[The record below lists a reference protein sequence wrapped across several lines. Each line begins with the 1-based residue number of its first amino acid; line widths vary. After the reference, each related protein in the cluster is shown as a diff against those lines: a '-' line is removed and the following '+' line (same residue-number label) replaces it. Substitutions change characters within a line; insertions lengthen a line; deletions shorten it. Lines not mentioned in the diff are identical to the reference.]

1 MKLIMILMTLSFLI
15 SCGKKEV
22 EKEKEIFKII
32 ETRDIK
38 NLGAT
43 SYTYE
48 HIKTGA
54 HVIYLDDQSP
64 EKVFGIAFKTP
75 VVDDSGVNHVFEHA
89 VLQGS
94 KKYPDKNL
102 FYELDTKNIPSF
114 LNAMTGQ
121 DYTVYPFSAV
131 EPKSFDNLM
140 DIYLDAVF
148 NPLVLEDE
156 NTLKREGW
164 RYDRNPNN
172 GELIINGIVYNEMKG
187 AFSNPYRNL
196 SFRMNRLMYP
206 DDMANYRF
214 SSGGLPSSIPNLDL
228 DHLRKTHEKYYTP
241 SNSIVVLAGKQ
252 DIKKTLAKLDEYY
265 SQYDKTEVAE
275 IETQNTKLKDEFH
288 NESYPAPKGS
298 PNIYIYGTLMK
309 PKTSLPEL
317 MFITSLLADYE
328 ISPLK
333 KLFVD
338 EKFSGSFGLYNDNT
352 IQPRGYY
359 LIQGAKKEEV
369 AKFRKLMDA
378 KMKEIAKTGIDPEI
392 VELALRDYK
401 KQLAKSQYSKE
412 RASDLTTSIA
422 TSYFYYDK
430 PYLFISD
437 DKIKILEDLANNP
450 EKIKQLIGEYF
461 INNTNKLEIFFT
473 PDEDLLAENET
484 IEKEKL
490 SAFEKSLN
498 NKELEDLNSDIK
510 KFNAW
515 SKEPVDKKIIE
526 SIPSVKLNDLSDSE
540 IPTVNRSEESVDGV
554 TFVDNDINTYDINL
568 VSLKFDASGLDQSD
582 KLDSELFSYLMTA
595 SSTKDFSFEE
605 ISNNLTKYF
614 FKLGLNNRTSLL
626 GNDNISRR
634 FVINFEYLQDDNTE
648 VYNTLENIFL
658 EGNFDN
664 KLEIKKRLEGLRDSI
679 LTSSSDANVINR
691 MSVIKAM
698 SMINPNYNYYLD
710 EEVNFGGR
718 GYYVYPPM
726 LIKLNKILENYE
738 ENFPQLQKDMKNIR
752 EKIFNKHNLLIFYAN
767 RGNYQN
773 FKKDITPLLSKM
785 KDTPIEK
792 ESYGELENS
801 NLAITVPA
809 QNGSTSWGN
818 NLVDMGYEYNGKYK
832 IMSNMINEYLNNK
845 IRVQNGAYGAWF
857 YITLNRDIV
866 ASSYRDGE
874 VDKTIDTYKEI
885 PNYLKGELN
894 IKQEKFDGFILKSM
908 AKYYQAYTPD
918 TLMNLSYTHYL
929 YDISLEDMEREK
941 AEVLSTSKKDIP
953 EFIEIMTKFSE
964 QKHYSTVN
972 NENIIKEKGNN
983 SHFDKVIEFEEIK

>member
-1 MKLIMILMTLSFLI
+1 MKLFVILMTLSFLI
-15 SCGKKEV
+15 SCGKKE
-22 EKEKEIFKII
+22 ERKKEKFKLI
-32 ETRDIK
+32 ETREIK
-38 NLGAT
+38 NLGAK

-54 HVIYLDDQSP
+54 RVIYLDDQSP

-131 EPKSFDNLM
+131 EPKSFDNLL

-172 GELIINGIVYNEMKG
+172 NELIINGIVYNEMKG

-206 DDMANYRF
+206 DKMANYRF
-214 SSGGLPSSIPNLDL
+214 SSGGLPSSIPNLNL
-228 DHLRKTHEKYYTP
+228 NHLKKTHEKYYTP

-265 SQYDKTEVAE
+265 SPYEKTKIAT
-275 IETQNTKLKDEFH
+275 IETQNTQLKDEFH
-288 NESYPAPKGS
+288 NENYPAPKGS

-309 PKTSLPEL
+309 PKTSIPEL
-317 MFITSLLADYE
+317 AFITSLLADYE

-338 EKFSGSFGLYNDNT
+338 NKFSGSFGLYNDNT
-352 IQPRGYY
+352 IQPRGYC
-359 LIQGAKKEEV
+359 LIQGAKKDEV
-369 AKFRKLMDA
+369 KKFRKLMDA
-378 KMKEIAKTGIDPEI
+378 KMKEIAKVGIDPKI
-392 VELALRDYK
+392 IDLALRDYK

-437 DKIKILEDLANNP
+437 DKIKILEELAQNP
-450 EKIKQLIGEYF
+450 EKIKKLIGEYF
-461 INNTNKLEIFFT
+461 VKNTNKLEIFFS
-473 PDEDLLAENET
+473 PDENLLSKNET
-484 IEKEKL
+484 LEKNKL
-490 SAFEKSLN
+490 DKFEKNLSDI
-498 NKELEDLNSDIK
+498 ELENLNSNIK
-510 KFNAW
+510 KFNTW
-515 SKEPVDKKIIE
+515 SKEPVDKKIID
-526 SIPSVKLNDLSDSE
+526 SIPSVKLSDLSDSE
-540 IPTVNRSEESVDGV
+540 ISVVKRDEESIDGV

-568 VSLKFDASGLDQSD
+568 VSLKFDTNGFNQSE
-582 KLDSELFSYLMTA
+582 KLDSELFTRLMTT

-605 ISNNLTKYF
+605 ISTNLTKYF
-614 FKLGLNNRTSLL
+614 FKLNLSNKTVLL
-626 GNDNISRR
+626 DKDSISKR
-634 FVINFEYLQDDNTE
+634 FVINFEYLQGDNKK
-648 VYNTLENIFL
+648 VYNILENLFL
-658 EGNFDN
+658 NGNFDN
-664 KLEIKKRLEGLRDSI
+664 KLEIKKRLEGFRDSI

-691 MSVIKAM
+691 VSVIKAM

-710 EEVNFGGR
+710 EEINFNGR
-718 GYYVYPPM
+718 GYYIYPPM
-726 LIKLNKILENYE
+726 LTKLNNILENYD
-738 ENFPQLQKDMKNIR
+738 ENFGQLQKDMKEIR
-752 EKIFNKHNLLIFYAN
+752 KKIFNKHNLLIFYAN
-767 RGNYQN
+767 RGNYKN
-773 FKKDITPLLSKM
+773 FKKDITPLLNKM
-785 KDTPIEK
+785 NNRLTPEK
-792 ESYGELENS
+792 NYGKLENS
-801 NLAITVPA
+801 NLAIAVPA

-818 NLVDMGYEYNGKYK
+818 NLVDMKYKYSGKYK

-857 YITLNRDIV
+857 YITLNKDIV

-874 VDKTIDTYKEI
+874 IDKTIDTYKDI
-885 PNYLKGELN
+885 PKYLESELN

-929 YDISLEDMEREK
+929 YNIDLEDMEREK
-941 AEVLSTSKKDIP
+941 SEVLATSKKDIP
-953 EFIEIMTKFSE
+953 EFIEIMTKFIE
-964 QKHYSTVN
+964 QKYYSTVN
-972 NENIIKEKGNN
+972 SESIIKEKGNN
-983 SHFDKVIEFEEIK
+983 SHFDKVIKFEEIK

>member
-1 MKLIMILMTLSFLI
+1 MKLFVILMTLSFLI
-15 SCGKKEV
+15 SCGKKE
-22 EKEKEIFKII
+22 EKKKETFKLI
-32 ETRDIK
+32 ETREIK
-38 NLGAT
+38 NLGAK

-54 HVIYLDDQSP
+54 RVIYLDDQSP

-131 EPKSFDNLM
+131 EPKSFDNLL

-172 GELIINGIVYNEMKG
+172 NELIINGIVYNEMKG

-206 DDMANYRF
+206 DKMANYRF
-214 SSGGLPSSIPNLDL
+214 SSGGLPSSIPNLNL
-228 DHLRKTHEKYYTP
+228 DHLKKTHEKYYTP

-252 DIKKTLAKLDEYY
+252 DIKKTLTKLDEYY
-265 SQYDKTEVAE
+265 SSYKKTKIAK
-275 IETQNTKLKDEFH
+275 IETQNTQLKDEFH

-309 PKTSLPEL
+309 PKTFIPEL
-317 MFITSLLADYE
+317 AFITSLLADYE

-338 EKFSGSFGLYNDNT
+338 NKFSGNFGLYNDNT

-359 LIQGAKKEEV
+359 LIQGAKKDEV
-369 AKFRKLMDA
+369 KKFRKLMDA
-378 KMKEIAKTGIDPEI
+378 KMKEIAKIGIDPKI
-392 VELALRDYK
+392 IDLALRDYK

-437 DKIKILEDLANNP
+437 DKIKTLEELAQNP
-450 EKIKQLIGEYF
+450 EKIKKLIGEYF
-461 INNTNKLEIFFT
+461 VNNTNKLEIFFS
-473 PDEDLLAENET
+473 PDEKLLSENET
-484 IEKEKL
+484 LEKNKL
-490 SAFEKSLN
+490 DKFEKNLSDM
-498 NKELEDLNSDIK
+498 ELEKLNSDIK
-510 KFNAW
+510 KFNVW
-515 SKEPVDKKIIE
+515 SKEPVNKKIID
-526 SIPSVKLNDLSDSE
+526 SIPSVKLSDLSDSE
-540 IPTVNRSEESVDGV
+540 ISVVKRDEESIDGV
-554 TFVDNDINTYDINL
+554 TFVNNDINTYDINL
-568 VSLKFDASGLDQSD
+568 VSLKFDTNGFNQSE
-582 KLDSELFSYLMTA
+582 KLDSELFTRLMTT

-605 ISNNLTKYF
+605 ISTNLTKYF
-614 FKLGLNNRTSLL
+614 FKLNLSNKTVLL
-626 GNDNISRR
+626 DKDSISKR
-634 FVINFEYLQDDNTE
+634 FVINFEYLQGDNKK
-648 VYNTLENIFL
+648 VYNILENLFL
-658 EGNFDN
+658 NGNFDN
-664 KLEIKKRLEGLRDSI
+664 KLEIKKRLEGFRDSI

-691 MSVIKAM
+691 VSVIKAM

-710 EEVNFGGR
+710 EEINFNGR
-718 GYYVYPPM
+718 GYYIYPPM
-726 LIKLNKILENYE
+726 LTKLNNILENYD
-738 ENFPQLQKDMKNIR
+738 ENFGQLQKDMKEIR
-752 EKIFNKHNLLIFYAN
+752 KKIFNKHNLLIFYAN
-767 RGNYQN
+767 RGNYKN
-773 FKKDITPLLSKM
+773 FKKDITPLLNKM
-785 KDTPIEK
+785 NNRLTPEK
-792 ESYGELENS
+792 NYGKLENS

-818 NLVDMGYEYNGKYK
+818 NLVDMKYKYNGKYK

-857 YITLNRDIV
+857 YITLNKDIV

-874 VDKTIDTYKEI
+874 IDKTIDTYKDI
-885 PNYLKGELN
+885 PKYLESELV

-929 YDISLEDMEREK
+929 YNIDLEDMEREK
-941 AEVLSTSKKDIP
+941 SEVLATSKKDIP
-953 EFIEIMTKFSE
+953 EFIEIMTKFSQ
-964 QKHYSTVN
+964 QKNYSTVN
-972 NENIIKEKGNN
+972 SENIIKEKGNN
-983 SHFDKVIEFEEIK
+983 SHFDKVIKFEEIK

>member
-1 MKLIMILMTLSFLI
+1 MKLLMILMTLSFLI
-15 SCGKKEV
+15 SCGKNEKK
-22 EKEKEIFKII
+22 KEKETFKLI
-32 ETRDIK
+32 ETREIK
-38 NLGAT
+38 NLGAK

-54 HVIYLDDQSP
+54 RVIYLDDQSP

-131 EPKSFDNLM
+131 EPRSFDNLL

-172 GELIINGIVYNEMKG
+172 NELIINGIVYNEMKG

-206 DDMANYRF
+206 DKMANYRF
-214 SSGGLPSSIPNLDL
+214 SSGGLPSNIPNLNL

-252 DIKKTLAKLDEYY
+252 NIKKTLATLDEYY
-265 SQYDKTEVAE
+265 SSYEKTQIAT
-275 IETQNTKLKDEFH
+275 IETQNTQLKDEFH

-298 PNIYIYGTLMK
+298 PNIYIYGTLME
-309 PKTSLPEL
+309 PKTPLPEL
-317 MFITSLLADYE
+317 VFITSLLADYE

-338 EKFSGSFGLYNDNT
+338 EKFSGSFGLYNDST

-369 AKFRKLMDA
+369 NKFRKLMDA
-378 KMKEIAKTGIDPEI
+378 KMKEIAKIGIDPEI
-392 VELALRDYK
+392 IDLALRDYK

-430 PYLFISD
+430 PYLFISE
-437 DKIKILEDLANNP
+437 DKIKILDDLAQNP
-450 EKIKQLIGEYF
+450 EKIKKLITKYF
-461 INNTNKLEIFFT
+461 VNNNNKLEIFFT
-473 PDEDLLAENET
+473 PDEDLLAKNEVL
-484 IEKEKL
+484 EKNKL
-490 SAFEKSLN
+490 DKFEKNLN
-498 NKELEDLNSDIK
+498 NKEVEILNNEIK

-515 SKEPVDKKIIE
+515 SKEPVDKKIID
-526 SIPSVKLNDLSDSE
+526 SIPSVKLSDLSNSQ
-540 IPTVNRSEESVDGV
+540 IPLVKRDEESIGGI
-554 TFVDNDINTYDINL
+554 TFIDNDINTYDINL
-568 VSLKFDASGLDQSD
+568 VSLKFDTSGFNQSE
-582 KLDSELFSYLMTA
+582 KLDSELFSHLMTT

-605 ISNNLTKYF
+605 ISTNLTKYF
-614 FKLGLNNRTSLL
+614 FKLNLKNRTVLL
-626 GNDNISRR
+626 DKDRISRR
-634 FVINFEYLQDDNTE
+634 FVINFEYLQEDNTK
-648 VYNTLENIFL
+648 VYNTLDNLFL

-664 KLEIKKRLEGLRDSI
+664 KLEIKKRLESFRDSI

-691 MSVIKAM
+691 VSVIKAM

-718 GYYVYPPM
+718 GYYIYPPM
-726 LIKLNKILENYE
+726 LTKLNKILENYD
-738 ENFPQLQKDMKNIR
+738 ENFIQLQKDMKNIR
-752 EKIFNKHNLLIFYAN
+752 EKIFNKHNLLVFYAN
-767 RGNYQN
+767 RGNYHN
-773 FKKDITPLLSKM
+773 FKNDIIPLLSKI
-785 KDTPIEK
+785 KDRPISKKNYGKLEK
-792 ESYGELENS
+792 S
-801 NLAITVPA
+801 NLSITVPA

-832 IMSNMINEYLNNK
+832 IMSSMINEYLNNK

-857 YITLNRDIV
+857 YITLNKDIV

-874 VDKTIDTYKEI
+874 IDKTIDTYKEI
-885 PNYLKGELN
+885 PKYLTSELN
-894 IKQEKFDGFILKSM
+894 IKQEKFNGFILKSM

-918 TLMNLSYTHYL
+918 TLLNLSYTHYL
-929 YDISLEDMEREK
+929 YNISLEDMEKEK
-941 AEVLSTSKKDIP
+941 SEVLSTTKKDLP
-953 EFIEIMTKFSE
+953 EFIEIMNKFTQ
-964 QKHYSTVN
+964 QKYYSTVN
-972 NENIIKEKGNN
+972 NENIIKEKGSK
-983 SHFDKVIEFEEIK
+983 SHFDEIIKFENIK

>member
-1 MKLIMILMTLSFLI
+1 MKLLIILMTLSFLI
-15 SCGKKEV
+15 SCGKKEE
-22 EKEKEIFKII
+22 EKETFKLI
-32 ETRDIK
+32 ETREVK

-43 SYTYE
+43 SYIYE

-54 HVIYLDDQSP
+54 RVIYLDDQSP

-75 VVDDSGVNHVFEHA
+75 VIDDSGVNHVFEHA

-131 EPKSFDNLM
+131 EPKSFNNLL

-172 GELIINGIVYNEMKG
+172 DELVINGIVYNEMKG

-206 DDMANYRF
+206 DPMANYRF

-228 DHLRKTHEKYYTP
+228 DHLIKTHKKYYTP
-241 SNSIVVLAGKQ
+241 SNSIAVLAGKL
-252 DIKKTLAKLDEYY
+252 DIEKKLAKLDEYY
-265 SQYDKTEVAE
+265 SQYDKTEVAA
-275 IETQNTKLKDEFH
+275 IETQNTQLKDEFH

-309 PKTSLPEL
+309 PKTPLPEL

-338 EKFSGSFGLYNDNT
+338 KKISGSFGLYNDST

-369 AKFRKLMDA
+369 AEFRKLMDA
-378 KMKEIAKTGIDPEI
+378 KMREVAREGIDPEI
-392 VELALRDYK
+392 IDLALRDYK

-430 PYLFISD
+430 PYLFISG
-437 DKIKILEDLANNP
+437 DKIKILEDLADNP

-461 INNTNKLEIFFT
+461 VNNTNKLEIFFT
-473 PDEDLLAENET
+473 PDESLLAENET
-484 IEKEKL
+484 LEKEKL
-490 SAFEKSLN
+490 DKFEKNLN
-498 NKELEDLNSDIK
+498 SEELTDLNSDIK

-515 SKEPVDKKIIE
+515 SKEPVDKKIID
-526 SIPSVKLNDLSDSE
+526 SIPSIELKDLSNSE
-540 IPTVNRSEESVDGV
+540 IPTVKRREENIDGV

-568 VSLKFDASGLDQSD
+568 VSLKFDTSGFDQSE
-582 KLDSELFSYLMTA
+582 KLDSELFSYLMSA

-605 ISNNLTKYF
+605 VSNNLTKYF
-614 FKLGLNNRTSLL
+614 FKLGLNNRTVLL
-626 GNDNISRR
+626 DNDSISRR
-634 FVINFEYLQDDNTE
+634 FVINFEYLQDDSAE
-648 VYNTLENIFL
+648 VYNTLENLFL

-698 SMINPNYNYYLD
+698 SMINPNYSYYLD

-726 LIKLNKILENYE
+726 LAKINNILDNYDD
-738 ENFPQLQKDMKNIR
+738 NFPQLQEDMKSIR
-752 EKIFNKHNLLIFYAN
+752 EKIFNKDNLLIFYAN
-767 RGNYQN
+767 RDSYEK
-773 FKKDITPLLSKM
+773 FKTDITPFLGKM
-785 KDTPIEK
+785 KDTPAPKI
-792 ESYGELENS
+792 SYGKLENS
-801 NLAITVPA
+801 KLAITVPA

-818 NLVDMGYEYNGKYK
+818 NLTDMGYKYNGKYK
-832 IMSNMINEYLNNK
+832 IMSNMINEYLNKK

-885 PNYLKGELN
+885 PDYLQGELD

-929 YDISLEDMEREK
+929 YDISLEDMEQEK
-941 AEVLSTSKKDIP
+941 AEVLSASKKDIS
-953 EFIEIMTKFSE
+953 EFIEIMTKFSR
-964 QKHYSTVN
+964 QKYYSTVN
-972 NENIIKEKGNN
+972 NENIIKEKGSN
-983 SHFDKVIEFEEIK
+983 SHFDEVIEFEEIK

>member
-1 MKLIMILMTLSFLI
+1 MKLLIILMTLSFLVA
-15 SCGKKEV
+15 CGNKENQKKE
-22 EKEKEIFKII
+22 KTFNLL
-32 ETRDIK
+32 ETREIK

-54 HVIYLDDQSP
+54 KVIYLDDGSP

-172 GELIINGIVYNEMKG
+172 NELIINGIVYNEMKG

-206 DDMANYRF
+206 DEMANYRF
-214 SSGGLPSSIPNLDL
+214 SSGGLPSKIPTLTLDQ
-228 DHLRKTHEKYYTP
+228 LRKTHKKYYTP
-241 SNSIVVLAGKQ
+241 TNSIVVLAGKM
-252 DIKKTLAKLDEYY
+252 DIEKELVKLNEYY
-265 SQYDKTEVAE
+265 KVYDKTEVAT
-275 IETQNTKLKDEFH
+275 IETQNTPLIDEFH

-298 PNIYIYGTLMK
+298 PNIYVYGTLMK

-338 EKFSGSFGLYNDNT
+338 EKFSGNFGLYNDGT
-352 IQPRGYY
+352 IQPRGYF

-369 AKFRKLMDA
+369 AKFRKLMDT
-378 KMKEIAKTGIDPEI
+378 KMIEISKDGIDSEVI
-392 VELALRDYK
+392 DLALRDYK

-412 RASDLTTSIA
+412 RAADLITSVAIG
-422 TSYFYYDK
+422 SFYYDK

-437 DKIKILEDLANNP
+437 DKIKILEKLAKNP
-450 EKIKQLIGEYF
+450 EKIKKLIDQYF
-461 INNTNKLEIFFT
+461 VKNTNKLEIFFT
-473 PDEDLLAENET
+473 PDENLMNENEQ
-484 IEKEKL
+484 IEKDKL
-490 SAFEKSLN
+490 KNFEISLDKKSLEN
-498 NKELEDLNSDIK
+498 LNKNIQN
-510 KFNAW
+510 FNKW
-515 SKEPVDKKIIE
+515 SKEPVDQKIID
-526 SIPSVKLNDLSDSE
+526 SIPSVKLKDLSDSE
-540 IPTVNRSEESVDGV
+540 IFTIDRHKETIDGV
-554 TFVDNDINTYDINL
+554 TFVDNNINTYDINL
-568 VSLKFDASGLDQSD
+568 VSLKFDTSGFSQDD
-582 KLDSELFSYLMTA
+582 KLNSELFSLLMTT
-595 SSTKDFSFEE
+595 SGTKDFTYEE

-614 FKLGLNNRTSLL
+614 FKLNLNNRTSIIDRDTL
-626 GNDNISRR
+626 SRR
-634 FVINFEYLQDDNTE
+634 FVINFEYLQEDQNE

-658 EGNFDN
+658 DAKFDN

-679 LTSSSDANVINR
+679 LTNSSDANVINR
-691 MSVIKAM
+691 ISVIKAM
-698 SMINPNYNYYLD
+698 SMTNPNYSYSLD

-726 LIKLNKILENYE
+726 LEKINNILDDFDDSFEI
-738 ENFPQLQKDMKNIR
+738 LQKDMKDIQN
-752 EKIFNKHNLLIFYAN
+752 KLFNKTNLLIFYAN
-767 RGNYQN
+767 KGNFDN
-773 FKKDITPLLSKM
+773 FKKDITPLLKRMPSR
-785 KDTPIEK
+785 PIKKIEYAK
-792 ESYGELENS
+792 LENS
-801 NLAITVPA
+801 KLAITVPA
-809 QNGSTSWGN
+809 QNGSSSWGN
-818 NLVDMGYEYNGKYK
+818 NLEELGYQYNGKYK

-857 YITLNRDIV
+857 YITLNRDII

-874 VDKTIDTYKEI
+874 VDKTISTYKNI
-885 PNYLKGELN
+885 PTYLKSELD
-894 IKQEKFDGFILKSM
+894 ITPEKFDGFILKSM

-918 TLMNLSYTHYL
+918 TLMGLSYTHYL
-929 YDISLEDMEREK
+929 YNISLEDMEREK
-941 AEVLSTSKKDIP
+941 AEVLTTTSKNIP
-953 EFIEIMTKFSE
+953 EFIELMTKFIE
-964 QKHYSTVN
+964 NQHYSTVN
-972 NENIIKEKGNN
+972 NENIIKEKGSN
-983 SHFDKVIEFEEIK
+983 SHFDKTIKFEDIK